1 MSARPGRPETSLR
14 RKAATLASLC
24 ALIALLVGALFGDRG
39 VLHLMAQRERAE
51 RLQRELGELRGENAR
66 LAAEIEALRRDPRA
80 IEKLAREQLGLARS
94 GELVFLI
101 REEPRR

>member
-1 MSARPGRPETSLR
+1 MR

-24 ALIALLVGALFGDRG
+24 ALIALLVGSLFGDRG
-39 VLHLMAQRERAE
+39 ILHLLAQRDRAE
-51 RLQRELGELRGENAR
+51 RLQREIAELRAEKNR
-66 LAAEIEALRRDPRA
+66 LAAEIEGLRRDPRA

-94 GELVFLI
+94 GEVVFLI

>member
-1 MSARPGRPETSLR
+1 MSTRAGRPETSLR
-14 RKAATLASLC
+14 RRAAALASLC

-39 VLHLMAQRERAE
+39 VLHLLAQRERAE
-51 RLQRELGELRGENAR
+51 RLQREIGELRGENAR
-66 LAAEIEALRRDPRA
+66 LVSEIEALRRDPRA
-80 IEKLAREQLGLARS
+80 IEKLAREQLGLAKG